1 MNRPEYW
8 IQHLGLEPHPEGGF
22 YKETYRSSISID
34 KKMLPLGYKNARRL
48 ATSIY
53 YLLRS
58 GEISHF
64 HRLRSDELWY
74 YHFGSSIR
82 IIIIDQE
89 GHKQTKILGPKIE
102 KAEHMQVIIP
112 AGTIF
117 GAEVIDTVSFGL
129 FGCVVA
135 PGFEFDDF
143 EMYNKEDLIQAYP
156 KQADII
162 EKFCR

>member
-1 MNRPEYW
+1 MNSSAYW

-22 YKETYRSSISID
+22 FKEIFRSSISVD
-34 KKMLPLGYKNARRL
+34 KQFLPMGYSNSRRL
-48 ATSIY
+48 VTSIY

-58 GEISHF
+58 GDISHF

-74 YHFGSSIR
+74 YHYGSSVR

-89 GHKQTKILGPKIE
+89 GHKQTRLLGPRIE
-102 KAEHMQVIIP
+102 RAEHMQVIIP

-117 GAEVIDTVSFGL
+117 GAEVIDSNSFGL
-129 FGCVVA
+129 FGCAVA

-143 EMYNKEDLIQAYP
+143 EIYSKEDLLQAYP
-156 KQADII
+156 KHTDII
-162 EKFCR
+162 EKFGK